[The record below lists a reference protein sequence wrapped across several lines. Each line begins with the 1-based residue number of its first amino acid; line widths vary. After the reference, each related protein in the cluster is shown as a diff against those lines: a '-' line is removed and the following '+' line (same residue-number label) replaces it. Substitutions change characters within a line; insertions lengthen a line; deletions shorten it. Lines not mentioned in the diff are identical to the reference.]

1 MAEFKLG
8 RIRFVWKDQ
17 WTTGTT
23 YYVDDV
29 VRNGGKTYI
38 CSAGHNAAADF
49 YTDLE
54 YSPTRWNQL
63 TDGQEWKGD
72 WTPGTFYK
80 ENDIVKYGGIVY
92 ICNTPHTSAATTTL
106 GLEDNQSDWDV
117 FAESI
122 EWKGDWTV
130 NTQYK
135 LNDTVKYGGYTYVCN
150 TPHTSAA
157 TTTLGLEDNQSDW
170 DEFNAGL
177 EYKGAWRGSSVV
189 YKVNDI
195 VKQGAGLWICTQQHT
210 STASFTTDSATYWSQ
225 FVEGVEFENAWSSGT
240 TYQQGDIVRYGGNQY
255 IAKTNHINETP
266 STSTDNWDLF
276 QEGIS
281 FSSDWS
287 AVTSY
292 RIGNVVRLR
301 GYTYLATAD
310 SLNQEPPNTSF
321 WQKLNSGIAWQGE
334 WTDDVEY
341 KLGDAVRFGSNAYIC
356 VLGHRSE
363 GDDGSTVGPE
373 GGGAD
378 NSRPDQDITG
388 TYWNLL
394 SIGTETSIL
403 TTRGDLVYY
412 SGSGPTR
419 LPVGREG
426 QVLRAGVEDPEWV
439 TLGITDQ
446 VYYVALHGEDRP
458 WPLNGATLDKP
469 FKTIRYACEQVEKG
483 PRFPNAQRLLEMN
496 RVFIQR
502 EVTSWIEYQVANNIS
517 PFTNITITDITSND
531 TLSTA
536 AAHNLIAGRK
546 LRAKTTAN
554 GITAETDYYVID
566 TGLTATAFQLS
577 LTAGG
582 SAIASLT
589 DGTGLTIN
597 FVFDYDEYKCE
608 RDVGFIVDRLS
619 WDIGHGGNLKIRAA
633 AQSLLGILSEG
644 PFSTEEED
652 APYATL
658 SSERE
663 QGIAAYNY
671 MLEVA
676 EAVLNNEAPTTI
688 YQDITDDSTSIAEQF
703 IDTTLVAEDG
713 VMADI
718 TSLLTIITDALA
730 NPTQVGPLPTI
741 PARYVPFTLISVATG
756 RYRETLPIIVPAY
769 TCVQG
774 DELRSTNTGPANSLV
789 DISDSY
795 YTIDT
800 LGHISS
806 FIGDVVTGTT
816 VTPTSGNFETQ
827 SQDWPFADS
836 LEDAAVT
843 QLVDVMKL
851 QSDYRL
857 GTLHTANL
865 TDPVGYNVGYLAGYG
880 NARKLIKE
888 NKKFLQEEVISY
900 LENNYSY
907 LEFTGSIAGN
917 ILTVVAVETGTV
929 THNTKIRGQGVA
941 TGTVIDQQLS
951 GTTGGAGTYQVSI
964 SQTTPV
970 TVMKADTKYSRTDTR
985 RDTGY
990 IIDAI
995 VYDLTYG
1002 GNSQSVT
1009 AGLAYFDGDN
1019 ADSTIARAQI
1029 PASIK
1034 MATLGAIEFL
1044 KTRMQSVVTGAGFTP
1059 LQTDIPRYSDTAGSA
1074 GASTLVG
1081 NNLDDIIEIID
1092 TGPSAVGTT
1101 VTLTDPTTTNGV
1113 SSTTALISAYSTLNA
1128 AVPAIQNSTIEYI
1141 NSNFGDFT
1149 YNSTLCR
1156 RDSEY
1161 LVDAAYYDA
1170 AFGSNFWAVQNGL
1183 SYLRSQSGVVTSQ
1196 QLTQELGAIGYI
1208 KTRAASSLVSSAT
1221 AVSRSNAAYNEII
1234 DIITNGVASAD
1245 ALVYT
1250 DTGTANFTN
1259 ARAQLVTNRAFI
1271 ISEISSWLNTNYNS
1285 VWTGLGAEGQATCQ
1299 RDVGYTIDA
1308 LAYDVNYGGNIA
1320 TRNVARSLFSA
1331 ITGLSVYPDAPQK
1344 AASAAMY
1351 TQLGVICDQ
1360 IVQETYAGQDTGGTA
1375 ASATEGTR
1383 MITLC
1388 GNIED
1393 VITADSLSGL
1403 VAESAPSITWVDN
1416 GIETAVG
1423 VLASDKTDIV
1433 ADTLQFISDTYNSF
1447 TYDQA
1452 KCSRDIATILKA
1464 VGYDVMLGNAADINT
1479 FTNFKSIIAAQSYL
1493 RANASEVY
1501 TLGQKTITIAALE
1514 YVRTQAIS
1522 NVGGNATAIARINVL
1537 MGLIKN
1543 IVYSAS
1549 NEGDVCSTNLRNRD
1563 YAILQ
1568 LERNR
1573 AFITEE
1579 VRAYIADTFSDTAT
1593 NTTDTSNV
1601 ITISD
1606 TSWLRRNVEIK
1617 FTGTTFGG
1625 ITAGTSYYVQSIV
1638 SATTFTVSTT
1648 RNGSAVT
1655 LTTDTGSMGVELV
1668 YNQALCL
1675 RDVGTYIDALKWDLR
1690 YTSNYKSRFVARY
1703 YANAV
1708 LGSLEEDMYYLRDGC
1723 GLRDQTMEGLTGDL
1737 LPENAYGTSRV
1748 SAGAYAS
1755 LDPGW
1760 GPDDFRTWIISRS
1773 PYVQG
1778 LTTFGTAAIGQ
1789 KIDGALHNGGNDS
1802 IVSNDFTQVI
1812 SDGIGAWV
1820 ANNGRAELVSVFTYY
1835 SHIGYL
1841 STEGGRIRGTNG
1853 NNSYGDFGSVAEG
1866 FDDRETPNTGVVDNI
1881 FQFQAT
1887 IQNATTDGAFLGLE
1901 FSNAGIDY
1909 TEAAFTL
1916 SGGGINATSEA
1927 DEFRDDAVY
1936 QVRLLQLAED
1946 GLNGEFGGQGYVT
1959 NSNTAQGGGATSI
1972 TLAATDSETSTAYIG
1987 MKVVITGGA
1996 GVGQFAII
2004 ATYNSGTKVATVNK
2018 ESTGTAGWDHF
2029 VAGRAIVAPDAS
2041 STYTVEPRLTFSA
2054 PSYSSAIG
2062 TGLPAEGTY
2071 SAVSFASAVTT
2082 YLAVASTGGAG
2093 VGATFNVIKKGTKYI
2108 VTVAA
2113 GGTGY
2118 DRLDVLTIAGTS
2130 VGGASTLNN
2139 ITITITSINSVT
2151 GAVVAFDHTGFG
2163 PSGNFVA
2170 LLSGSATAE
2179 TSIGGEWTSRTLTAS
2194 RNWIAA
2200 AAGQDLTI
2208 IPANGLIAGTAYKI
2222 ISLGDSLF
2230 NVVGAENNFVGQTFI
2245 ATGPTSGSGTV
2256 VAINSVVVAIA
2267 TGSNTT
2273 NRSVDGGITWSSGG
2287 NLPSSTTWTS
2297 VTYGRGTWV
2306 AVASGGTANA
2316 YSTDGGT
2323 TWTAGAALP
2332 ASATWTSVAYG
2343 GGKFVAVASGGTTAA
2358 YSTNE
2363 GETWTAATLPTSTG
2377 WASVAF
2383 GNNRFVAVSGVDG
2396 TDAAYSLDGIT
2407 WSAST
2412 IIEADYRS
2420 VAYGQ
2425 GTFLAVGAGTT
2436 AASSPDGIVWTSR
2449 TISTDDSVSVA
2460 FGNTNRVGKF
2470 VTISNTGA
2478 NNASVVNL
2486 GTQTRAR
2493 AAVANGKIFAINIL
2507 EPGSGYTSA
2516 PTMTIT
2522 DPNNTFEAPF
2532 TVRTGKGSLANP
2544 SFINRGVQYETAS
2557 AEIFSGDGFADNF
2570 QTGSFIAVRRLES
2583 RPVPGANV
2591 VFGNLPETTFKLVNV
2606 ITFRGENDGSYTGFL
2621 QISPQLTISE
2631 APLHLTDATLRLRYS
2646 QVRLTGHDFLD
2657 IGTGSFTDTNYPGAP
2672 TQDPIS
2678 ANETVDNNGGRVFFT
2693 ATDQDGNFRVGDL
2706 FAIEQSTGIATLNAD
2721 AFNISGLQELN
2732 LGNVTLGG
2740 GSATVTEFSTDP
2752 FFTADSDNIVPT
2764 QRAIKAFISSQ
2775 IGGGGASLNVNS
2787 VTAGSIFISSNVITT
2802 VTGTPIKME
2811 ATFDFRGGVTGLPL
2825 AFNFFLN

>member
-38 CSAGHNAAADF
+38 CSAGHTAASDF

-72 WTPGTFYK
+72 WTTSTFYK
-80 ENDIVKYGGIVY
+80 ENDIVKYGGTVY
-92 ICNTPHTSAATTTL
+92 ICNDSHTSASTTAS
-106 GLEDNQSDWDV
+106 GLEANQSDWDV

-122 EWKGDWTV
+122 DWKSSWAI

-135 LNDTVKYGGYTYVCN
+135 LNDLVKYGGYTYVCN

-157 TTTLGLEDNQSDW
+157 TLALGLPADQAKW
-170 DEFNAGL
+170 DIFNPGI
-177 EYKGAWRGSSVV
+177 EYKGAWSGSSVV
-189 YKVNDI
+189 YKLNDV
-195 VKQGAGLWICTQQHT
+195 VKQGAGLWICTGLHT

-225 FVEGVEFENAWSSGT
+225 FVEGLEFENSWSSGT
-240 TYQQGDIVRYGGNQY
+240 TYQPGDVVRYGGNQY
-255 IAKTNHINETP
+255 IAKTNHINQTP
-266 STSTDNWDLF
+266 STSTANWDLF

-287 AVTSY
+287 NAVNY
-292 RIGNVVRLR
+292 RVGNLVRLR

-310 SLNQEPPNTSF
+310 NLNQEPPNTSF
-321 WQKLNSGIAWQGE
+321 WQRLNSGIAWQGE
-334 WTDDVEY
+334 WTDDVLY

-363 GDDGSTVGPE
+363 GDDGSTIGPE

-483 PRFPNAQRLLEMN
+483 PRNPNAQYLLEMN

-502 EVTSWIEYQVANNIS
+502 EVSSWIRNQIDNNVS
-517 PFTNITITDITSND
+517 PFTNITVTDITSND

-554 GITAETDYYVID
+554 GITAETDYYVIA
-566 TGLTATAFQLS
+566 TGLTATEFQLS

-582 SAIASLT
+582 AAISSLSN
-589 DGTGLTIN
+589 GTGLTIN

-619 WDIGHGGNLKIRAA
+619 WDIGHGGNLKVRAA

-652 APYATL
+652 APYITL

-663 QGIAAYNY
+663 QGIEAYNY
-671 MLEVA
+671 MLEVV
-676 EAVLNNEAPTTI
+676 ESVLNNEAPTTV
-688 YQDITDDSTSIAEQF
+688 YQDVTDDSTSIAEQF
-703 IDTTLVAEDG
+703 IDTTLVSEAG
-713 VMADI
+713 VMTDI
-718 TSLLTIITDALA
+718 TGLVTIITDALA

-774 DELRSTNTGPANSLV
+774 DELRSTNAGPAGSLV

-806 FIGDVVTGTT
+806 FIGDIVTGTT
-816 VTPTSGNFETQ
+816 ITPTSGNVETQ
-827 SQDWPFADS
+827 SQEWPFANS
-836 LEDAAVT
+836 LEDTAVT

-880 NARKLIKE
+880 DAKKLIKE
-888 NKKFLQEEVISY
+888 NKKFLQEEVITF
-900 LENNYSY
+900 LENTYSF
-907 LEFTGSIAGN
+907 LEFTGSIAGD
-917 ILTVVAVETGTV
+917 ILTVVSVDTGTV
-929 THNTKIRGQGVA
+929 THSTKIRGQGVA
-941 TGTVIDQQLS
+941 TGTTIDKQLS
-951 GTTGGAGTYQVSI
+951 GTTGGTGTYQVSI

-1044 KTRMQSVVTGAGFTP
+1044 KTRMQSVATGANFTA
-1059 LQTDIPRYSDTAGSA
+1059 LQTAVPRYTDTAGSA
-1074 GASTLVG
+1074 GSATLIG
-1081 NNLDDIIEIID
+1081 NNVDDIIEIID
-1092 TGPSAVGTT
+1092 TGPGAVGTT
-1101 VTLTDPTTTNGV
+1101 VTLVDPATTDGV
-1113 SSTTALISAYSTLNA
+1113 SSTTALIGAYSTLNA
-1128 AVPAIQNSTIEYI
+1128 AATTIRTNTINYI
-1141 NSNFGDFT
+1141 NAQYPD
-1149 YNSTLCR
+1149 
-1156 RDSEY
+1156 
-1161 LVDAAYYDA
+1161 
-1170 AFGSNFWAVQNGL
+1170 
-1183 SYLRSQSGVVTSQ
+1183 
-1196 QLTQELGAIGYI
+1196 
-1208 KTRAASSLVSSAT
+1208 
-1221 AVSRSNAAYNEII
+1221 
-1234 DIITNGVASAD
+1234 
-1245 ALVYT
+1245 LVY
-1250 DTGTANFTN
+1250 
-1259 ARAQLVTNRAFI
+1259 
-1271 ISEISSWLNTNYNS
+1271 
-1285 VWTGLGAEGQATCQ
+1285 
-1299 RDVGYTIDA
+1299 
-1308 LAYDVNYGGNIA
+1308 
-1320 TRNVARSLFSA
+1320 
-1331 ITGLSVYPDAPQK
+1331 
-1344 AASAAMY
+1344 
-1351 TQLGVICDQ
+1351 
-1360 IVQETYAGQDTGGTA
+1360 
-1375 ASATEGTR
+1375 
-1383 MITLC
+1383 
-1388 GNIED
+1388 
-1393 VITADSLSGL
+1393 DS
-1403 VAESAPSITWVDN
+1403 
-1416 GIETAVG
+1416 
-1423 VLASDKTDIV
+1423 
-1433 ADTLQFISDTYNSF
+1433 
-1447 TYDQA
+1447 A
-1452 KCSRDIATILKA
+1452 KCSRDVGIILKA
-1464 VGYDVMLGNAADINT
+1464 VGFDFMLGNTASIDT
-1479 FTNFKSIIAAQSYL
+1479 FTNFKSIIAGQSYL
-1493 RANASEVY
+1493 RQNATEVY
-1501 TLGQKTITIAALE
+1501 TLGQKAVTIEAIE
-1514 YVRTQAIS
+1514 YARTQAIA

-1537 MGLIKN
+1537 MNLIKD
-1543 IVYSAS
+1543 IIYSAT
-1549 NEGDVCSTNLRNRD
+1549 NEGDVCSTEIRNRD

-1579 VRAYIADTFSDTAT
+1579 VRAYIANTFSDTAT
-1593 NTTDTSNV
+1593 NTTVTTNV
-1601 ITISD
+1601 ITITD
-1606 TSWLRRNVEIK
+1606 TSWLKRNVEIK
-1617 FTGTTFGG
+1617 FTGSAFGG
-1625 ITAGTSYYVQSIV
+1625 LVAGASYYVKSIV
-1638 SATTFTVSTT
+1638 SATTFTVSAT
-1648 RNGSAVT
+1648 RNGATVA
-1655 LTTDTGSMGVELV
+1655 LTTATGSVSVDLV
-1668 YNQALCL
+1668 YNEALCL

-1690 YTSNYKSRFVARY
+1690 YTANYKSRFVARY

-1708 LGSLEEDMYYLRDGC
+1708 LGSREEDMYYLRDGC
-1723 GLRDQTMEGLTGDL
+1723 GLRDQTLADLNGDM
-1737 LPENAYGTSRV
+1737 LPENQYGTSRV

-1760 GPDDFRTWIISRS
+1760 GPDDFRTWIITRS

-1778 LTTFGTAAIGQ
+1778 LTTFGNAAIGQ

-1909 TEAAFTL
+1909 TEAEFTL

-1927 DEFRDDAVY
+1927 NEFRDDAVY

-2029 VAGRAIVAPDAS
+2029 VAGRTIVAPDAS

-2062 TGLPAEGTY
+2062 TGLPAAGTY

-2179 TSIGGEWTSRTLTAS
+2179 TSIGSAWTSRTLTAS

-2245 ATGPTSGSGTV
+2245 ATGATSGSGTV
-2256 VAINSVVVAIA
+2256 VAVNSVVVAIA

-2273 NRSVDGGITWSSGG
+2273 NRSIDGGITWSAGG

-2343 GGKFVAVASGGTTAA
+2343 GGKFVAVASGGTQAA

-2363 GETWTAATLPTSTG
+2363 GESWTTAALPSSSN
-2377 WASVAF
+2377 WKSVTF
-2383 GNNRFVAVSGVDG
+2383 GNNRFVAVSSSSG
-2396 TDAAYSLDGIT
+2396 TAAAYSLDGIT
-2407 WSAST
+2407 WEAST
-2412 IIEADYRS
+2412 IISAAYQS
-2420 VAYGQ
+2420 VIYGQ
-2425 GTFLAVGAGTT
+2425 GTFLAVGATTT

-2449 TISTDDSVSVA
+2449 TISTSDSVSVA

-2470 VTISNTGA
+2470 VTISNTGTD
-2478 NNASVVNL
+2478 NASIVNV

-2493 AAVANGKIFAINIL
+2493 AAVANSKIFAINIL
-2507 EPGSGYTSA
+2507 EPGSGYTST

-2591 VFGNLPETTFKLVNV
+2591 VFGNLPERTFKLVNV

>member
-8 RIRFVWKDQ
+8 RIRFVWKDE
-17 WTTGTT
+17 WTTATT

-38 CSAGHNAAADF
+38 CQTGHTASPDF

-54 YSPTRWNQL
+54 YSPTKWNQM
-63 TDGQEWKGD
+63 TDGQSWTGD
-72 WTPGTFYK
+72 WSVATFYN
-80 ENDIVKYGGIVY
+80 ENDIVKYGGLVY
-92 ICNTPHTSAATTTL
+92 ICNNSHTSAGNITL
-106 GLEDNQSDWDV
+106 GLETNQNDWDV

-122 EWKGDWTV
+122 DWKDEWTV
-130 NTQYK
+130 STRYK
-135 LNDTVKYGGYTYVCN
+135 LNDIVKYGGYTYVCN
-150 TPHTSAA
+150 TAHTSAA
-157 TTTLGLEDNQSDW
+157 TATLGLEANQSNW

-177 EYKGAWRGSSVV
+177 EYKGAWSGSAVV

-195 VKQGAGLWICTQQHT
+195 VKQGAGLWICTDQHT
-210 STASFTTDSATYWSQ
+210 STASFITDSATYWSQ
-225 FVEGVEFENAWSSGT
+225 FVEGVEFENTWNSGT
-240 TYQQGDIVRYGGNQY
+240 TYQPGDIVRYGGNQY
-255 IAKTNHINETP
+255 IAKTNHLNETP

-276 QEGIS
+276 QEGFS

-287 AVTSY
+287 SVTSY
-292 RIGNVVRLR
+292 RVGNIVRLR

-310 SLNQEPPNTSF
+310 SLNQEPPNVTY
-321 WQKLNSGIAWQGE
+321 WQRLNAGIAWQNE
-334 WTDDVEY
+334 WVDDVEY

-356 VLGHRSE
+356 VLAHRSE
-363 GDDGSTVGPE
+363 GDDGSSL
-373 GGGAD
+373 GGNV

-403 TTRGDLVYY
+403 STRGDLVYY
-412 SGSGPTR
+412 GGSGPTR
-419 LPVGREG
+419 LPVGSEG
-426 QVLRAGVEDPEWV
+426 QVLRAGAEDPEWV
-439 TLGITDQ
+439 TLGIADQ
-446 VYYVALHGEDRP
+446 VYYVAMHGEDRP

-502 EVTSWIEYQVANNIS
+502 EVTSWIEYQVANATVGSIW
-517 PFTNITITDITSND
+517 
-531 TLSTA
+531 
-536 AAHNLIAGRK
+536 
-546 LRAKTTAN
+546 
-554 GITAETDYYVID
+554 ET
-566 TGLTATAFQLS
+566 
-577 LTAGG
+577 
-582 SAIASLT
+582 
-589 DGTGLTIN
+589 
-597 FVFDYDEYKCE
+597 FDYDEYKCE

-619 WDIGHGGNLKIRAA
+619 WDIGHGGNLKVRAA

-644 PFSTEEED
+644 PFSREEED

-663 QGIAAYNY
+663 QGIAAYEY
-671 MLEVA
+671 MLEVV
-676 EAVLNNEAPTTI
+676 EAVLANQAPDVV
-688 YQDITDDSTSIAEQF
+688 YQDVVSDSTAIAEQF
-703 IDTTLVAEDG
+703 VDTDVVAEAG
-713 VMADI
+713 VVTEI
-718 TSLLTIITDALA
+718 TALVTIVTDALA
-730 NPTQVGPLPTI
+730 NPTQDQSLPTI
-741 PARYVPFTLISVATG
+741 PARYVPFTLVQVATG

-769 TCVQG
+769 TCVKG
-774 DELRSTNTGPANSLV
+774 DELRSTNAGPAGSLV

-800 LGHISS
+800 LGHISN
-806 FIGDVVTGTT
+806 FIGDIVTGTT

-836 LEDAAVT
+836 LENAAVT

-865 TDPVGYNVGYLAGYG
+865 TDPVGYNVGYLTGYG

-888 NKKFLQEEVISY
+888 NKKFLQEEVITF
-900 LENNYSY
+900 LENNYSF
-907 LEFTGSIAGN
+907 LEFTGSITGD
-917 ILTVVAVETGTV
+917 ILTVIAVETGIV
-929 THNTKIRGQGVA
+929 THSTRIRGQGV
-941 TGTVIDQQLS
+941 TIGTIIDKQLS

-1019 ADSTIARAQI
+1019 ADSTIARAQL

-1034 MATLGAIEFL
+1034 MATLGSIEFL
-1044 KTRMQSVVTGAGFTP
+1044 KTRMQSIATGASFTA
-1059 LQTDIPRYSDTAGSA
+1059 LQTAVPRYTDTAGSA
-1074 GASTLVG
+1074 GSATLIG
-1081 NNLDDIIEIID
+1081 NNVDDIIEIID
-1092 TGPSAVGTT
+1092 TGPGAVGVT
-1101 VTLTDPTTTNGV
+1101 VTLVDPTTTDGV
-1113 SSTTALISAYSTLNA
+1113 SSTTALI
-1128 AVPAIQNSTIEYI
+1128 
-1141 NSNFGDFT
+1141 
-1149 YNSTLCR
+1149 
-1156 RDSEY
+1156 
-1161 LVDAAYYDA
+1161 AAY
-1170 AFGSNFWAVQNGL
+1170 
-1183 SYLRSQSGVVTSQ
+1183 
-1196 QLTQELGAIGYI
+1196 
-1208 KTRAASSLVSSAT
+1208 AT
-1221 AVSRSNAAYNEII
+1221 L
-1234 DIITNGVASAD
+1234 D
-1245 ALVYT
+1245 
-1250 DTGTANFTN
+1250 
-1259 ARAQLVTNRAFI
+1259 
-1271 ISEISSWLNTNYNS
+1271 
-1285 VWTGLGAEGQATCQ
+1285 
-1299 RDVGYTIDA
+1299 
-1308 LAYDVNYGGNIA
+1308 
-1320 TRNVARSLFSA
+1320 
-1331 ITGLSVYPDAPQK
+1331 
-1344 AASAAMY
+1344 
-1351 TQLGVICDQ
+1351 
-1360 IVQETYAGQDTGGTA
+1360 TA
-1375 ASATEGTR
+1375 ASTIRTNTINYINAQYPD
-1383 MITLC
+1383 L
-1388 GNIED
+1388 
-1393 VITADSLSGL
+1393 VYDS
-1403 VAESAPSITWVDN
+1403 
-1416 GIETAVG
+1416 
-1423 VLASDKTDIV
+1423 
-1433 ADTLQFISDTYNSF
+1433 
-1447 TYDQA
+1447 A
-1452 KCSRDIATILKA
+1452 KCSRDVGIILKA
-1464 VGYDVMLGNAADINT
+1464 VGYDFMLGNTADIDS
-1479 FTNFKSIIAAQSYL
+1479 FTNFKSIIAGQSYL
-1493 RANASEVY
+1493 RQNATEVY
-1501 TLGQKTITIAALE
+1501 TLGQKSVTIEAIE
-1514 YVRTQAIS
+1514 YARTQAIA
-1522 NVGGNATAIARINVL
+1522 NVDSDATAIARINVL
-1537 MGLIKN
+1537 MNLIKD
-1543 IVYSAS
+1543 IIYSAT
-1549 NEGDVCSTNLRNRD
+1549 NEGQVCSTDLRNRD

-1573 AFITEE
+1573 EFITEE
-1579 VRAYIADTFSDTAT
+1579 VRAYIADTYSDTAT
-1593 NTTDTSNV
+1593 NTTAITNV
-1601 ITISD
+1601 ITITD
-1606 TSWLRRNVEIK
+1606 TSWLKRNVEIK
-1617 FTGTTFGG
+1617 FTGPAFGG
-1625 ITAGTSYYVQSIV
+1625 LVSGASYYVRSIV
-1638 SATTFTVSTT
+1638 NGTTFTISAT
-1648 RNGSAVT
+1648 RNGAAVT
-1655 LTTDTGSMGVELV
+1655 LTTATGSMSVDLV

-1690 YTSNYKSRFVARY
+1690 YTANYKSRFVARY

-1708 LGSLEEDMYYLRDGC
+1708 LGSREEDMYYLRDGT
-1723 GLRDQTMEGLTGDL
+1723 GLRDQTMADLSGDM
-1737 LPENAYGTSRV
+1737 LPENEYGTSRV

-1760 GPDDFRTWIISRS
+1760 GPDDFRTWIITRS

-1778 LTTFGTAAIGQ
+1778 LTTFGNAAIGQ

-1887 IQNATTDGAFLGLE
+1887 VGNATTDGGFLGLE

-1909 TEAAFTL
+1909 TEAEFTL
-1916 SGGGINATSEA
+1916 SGGGINAASEA
-1927 DEFRDDAVY
+1927 TEFRDDAVY
-1936 QVRLLQLAED
+1936 QIRLLQLAED
-1946 GLNGEFGGQGYVT
+1946 GADGEFGGQGYVT
-1959 NSNTAQGGGATSI
+1959 NSNTAQGGTSTSI

-1996 GVGQFAII
+1996 GVGQFGIV
-2004 ATYNSGTKVATVNK
+2004 ATYNSGTKLATINK
-2018 ESTGTAGWDHF
+2018 ESTGAAGFDHF
-2029 VAGRAIVAPDAS
+2029 VAGRTIVAPDAS
-2041 STYTVEPRLTFSA
+2041 STYTVEPRITFTA
-2054 PSYSSAIG
+2054 PSYSSAVG
-2062 TGLPAEGTY
+2062 TGLPAAGTY
-2071 SAVSFASAVTT
+2071 SAVSYAPAVTT

-2093 VGATFNVIKKGTKYI
+2093 LGATFNVIKKGTKYI

-2130 VGGASTLNN
+2130 LGGASTLND
-2139 ITITITSINSVT
+2139 ITITVTSINSVT
-2151 GAVVAFDHTGFG
+2151 GAVTVFDHTGFG
-2163 PSGNFVA
+2163 VGGNFVA

-2179 TSIGGEWTSRTLTAS
+2179 TSIGSAWTSRTLSAS
-2194 RNWIAA
+2194 RDWIAA
-2200 AAGQDLTI
+2200 AAGQDLTNI
-2208 IPANGLIAGTAYKI
+2208 DATSLVAGVAYKI
-2222 ISLGDSLF
+2222 VSLGDTVFSA
-2230 NVVGAENNFVGQTFI
+2230 VGAENNFVGVTFI
-2245 ATGPTSGSGTV
+2245 ATGPTIGTGTV
-2256 VAINSVVVAIA
+2256 VAVNSVIVAIA

-2273 NRSVDGGITWSSGG
+2273 TRSVDGGITWTAGG
-2287 NLPSSTTWTS
+2287 NLPASTTWTS

-2316 YSTDGGT
+2316 YSTDGGA
-2323 TWTAGAALP
+2323 TWTAGGALP

-2343 GGKFVAVASGGTTAA
+2343 GGKFVAVASGGTAAA

-2383 GNNRFVAVSGVDG
+2383 GNNRFVTVSSNA
-2396 TDAAYSLDGIT
+2396 TTAAYSLNGID
-2407 WSAST
+2407 WEASPT
-2412 IIEADYRS
+2412 SGGFTA
-2420 VAYGQ
+2420 VTYGQ
-2425 GTFLAVGAGTT
+2425 GTFLAVGLTTT
-2436 AASSPDGIVWTSR
+2436 AASSPDGVVWTSR
-2449 TISTDDSVSVA
+2449 TISTSNSAAVA
-2460 FGNTNRVGKF
+2460 FGNVNRTGKF
-2470 VTISNTGA
+2470 VTISNTGSD
-2478 NNASVVNL
+2478 NASIVSA
-2486 GTQTRAR
+2486 GTTARAR
-2493 AAVANGKIFAINIL
+2493 ASVANGKIFAVNIL
-2507 EPGSGYTSA
+2507 EPGSGYSSA

-2522 DPNNTFEAPF
+2522 DPNNIFEAPF

-2544 SFINRGVQYETAS
+2544 SFINRGVQYETVS

-2591 VFGNLPETTFKLVNV
+2591 VFSNLPERTFKLVNI

-2621 QISPQLTISE
+2621 QISPQITISE
-2631 APLHLTDATLRLRYS
+2631 APAHLTTATTRVRYS

-2657 IGTGSFTDTNYPGAP
+2657 IGTGSFTDTNYPGTP
-2672 TQDPIS
+2672 TQDPIP
-2678 ANETVDNNGGRVFFT
+2678 AHETVDNNGGRVFFT

-2764 QRAIKAFISSQ
+2764 QRAIKAFIASQ

-2787 VTAGSIFISSNVITT
+2787 VTAGSIFISSNIIST
-2802 VTGTPIKME
+2802 VTNTPIKMN
-2811 ATFDFRGGVTGLPL
+2811 ATFEFRGGVTGLPL
-2825 AFNFFLN
+2825 AFNFFLT